1 MEINDSLRAQ
11 LGVPA
16 WRSGFLAASIYFG
29 KAENF
34 LEGLMARLEQS
45 ESLSSALKIAVEVRD
60 QRMDQLSEEVD
71 GYCRVQAKC
80 RSCGEYTD
88 MDYDIKDFRQDTHYC
103 GGSEHCCP

>member
-34 LEGLMARLEQS
+34 LEGLMVRLEQS
-45 ESLSSALKIAVEVRD
+45 EMLSRALHAGAEAKDARL
-60 QRMDQLSEEVD
+60 DQLSEDID
-71 GYCRVQAKC
+71 GYCRVEAKC

-88 MDYDIKDFRQDTHYC
+88 MDYDIKDFSPETHYC
-103 GGSEHCCP
+103 GGSPHCCP